1 MDTIEGTRAP
11 EVIDLLVSGERRVR
25 VRCWPGHGRP
35 LILLHGLLDD
45 SLGWAQLAMDTH
57 RPCLAVDL
65 PGFGGSDVPTRPRIS
80 AYADAVCEAI
90 EHLDVV
96 PSTLVGHSLGGAV
109 ALQAALRLGDQL
121 SGLIVFE
128 PILFYMLAQ
137 HGPADAFAEINALA
151 TDYHKHARASD
162 WESAGALFV
171 DYWSGKGTWAA
182 VPPERKAA
190 LLKMLPNVVNEWDAV
205 ISPGP
210 PLAAFDAIDA
220 RTHLVRAADT
230 RRPTHAIAT
239 LLTKAHSDWRFQELP
254 AGGHMAPVSRP
265 DLFNPLVDRI
275 LAELR

>member
-1 MDTIEGTRAP
+1 MPVLETNGIELDFLDIGSGPPIVLVHSSASGNRQWRSLVEMLKGGHRILAVNLFGYGGTTAWPAERKQRLTDQAELVVALASVAP
-11 EVIDLLVSGERRVR
+11 D
-25 VRCWPGHGRP
+25 P
-35 LILLHGLLDD
+35 LI
-45 SLGWAQLAMDTH
+45 
-57 RPCLAVDL
+57 
-65 PGFGGSDVPTRPRIS
+65 I
-80 AYADAVCEAI
+80 
-90 EHLDVV
+90 
-96 PSTLVGHSLGGAV
+96 VGHSLGGAV

-239 LLTKAHSDWRFQELP
+239 LLTKAHSDWRFHELP

-275 LAELR
+275 LTELR